1 MRAEFR
7 STLNSDRNLYLIN
20 KDLSQFQSQ
29 DEYLSATE
37 ETPLHS
43 NNESF
48 ASAVDATN
56 EQVEGVVDEDV
67 EPVVDADVEPVVDED
82 VEPVV
87 DEDVEAAVD
96 EDVEDAVDENVEAA
110 AEIVPAAP
118 TPHPPPQDLQAQAWR
133 EQGAIPRMR
142 TQRIVEERFESFEV
156 RNLDWRLSKC
166 RRL

>member
-82 VEPVV
+82 VKPVV

-142 TQRIVEERFESFEV
+142 TQRIVEERFESFKV

>member
-67 EPVVDADVEPVVDED
+67 EPVVDADIEPVVDED
-82 VEPVV
+82 FEPVV

-156 RNLDWRLSKC
+156 RNLDWRLSKS